1 MNDITVEST
10 KLYDEIYTC
19 ILPFMLLRMLKL
31 KKYIM
36 GRLLAFMDVQRCMQ
50 SFSWE
55 TSAYMR
61 R

>member
-1 MNDITVEST
+1 
-10 KLYDEIYTC
+10 
-19 ILPFMLLRMLKL
+19 
-31 KKYIM
+31 M

-61 R
+61 G